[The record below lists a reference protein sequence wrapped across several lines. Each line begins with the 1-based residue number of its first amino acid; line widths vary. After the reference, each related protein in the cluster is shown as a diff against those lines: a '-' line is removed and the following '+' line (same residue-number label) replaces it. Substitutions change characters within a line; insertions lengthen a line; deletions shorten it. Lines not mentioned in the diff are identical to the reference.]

1 MGNAHRKR
9 SPAGVKAG
17 SSWLWG
23 RAGKQRAGR
32 SLGGGPGGGW
42 FWAPRRAVLGKFVVS
57 ACSRARFGVPG
68 GLGQE
73 LSPVSGQVAGGFAFP
88 EGS

>member
-17 SSWLWG
+17 SSWPWS

-32 SLGGGPGGGW
+32 SLGGD
-42 FWAPRRAVLGKFVVS
+42 
-57 ACSRARFGVPG
+57 PG
-68 GLGQE
+68 GLVLSPSWGCAGEVCCLHLLSCRGGLGKE
-73 LSPVSGQVAGGFAFP
+73 LSPVSGQVAGGFVVP
-88 EGS
+88 